1 MSNAFRRRAILAVLA
16 VLCPAAAWANS
27 SGTTTLSA
35 NTRFSFDTGATVT
48 SGGDIL
54 FTGTSIAMEGNA
66 GEFSL
71 GATGSAEY
79 SSLNQATLSE
89 FSSLY
94 SSTAISGSSSLI
106 VNEVFAVHTNGGNYA
121 AVLITAVSSTSLSL
135 QYTTFGVS
143 TGPSGPA
150 ISAVQNN
157 YSNILTGL
165 PNYGIA
171 PGSLFVIY
179 GAGLSAAATAV
190 LQSSAS
196 PGIPTTLNGA
206 SISVTVGGTTT
217 HPGIYYA
224 IPTQIAAVLPS
235 GTPTGNGTI
244 TVSYGGLSGSAP
256 IQVVTSALGLDTL
269 FQTGTGL
276 GVATVGAT
284 VINYNV
290 SASPGQTVT
299 LWGSGLGADLADSDT
314 VYTSTPH
321 SVSTP
326 LQIYVG
332 GILASI
338 GYQGSSG
345 YPGVNQINV
354 VIPTSVQT
362 GCGVSVVAVT
372 GSVVSNTVTLPIN
385 PGGGVCSDSFLGI
398 TGTQLISES
407 GTTTT
412 PAYSAGYLDVERS
425 VDAGMTEGSIG
436 ASFFSYP
443 QEKTTYTGYSFPS
456 LGNCIVIQ
464 YVPTT
469 TTTTYVA
476 PTGLDAGTISV
487 TGPAGTQP
495 VPEITIP
502 NTTGPS
508 GDYSLQPSSTFLP
521 ATFGT
526 FTFTGSGGK
535 DVGPFTASISYNNP
549 LVWTNMSSTTSI
561 SRSQGVTINWTGG
574 ASGTYV
580 YIYGS
585 SSNTSGST
593 TLSVSFECY
602 APVSAN
608 QFTVPSYV
616 LLALPPSGA
625 GTGNGSLGVSNGASS
640 QFAASGLSTGY
651 ASASAGVSFEIT
663 PTYQ

>member
-1 MSNAFRRRAILAVLA
+1 MSSVCRRCAGLAVLA
-16 VLCPAAAWANS
+16 VLYPAAAWANA

-54 FTGTSIAMEGNA
+54 FTGTSITLQGSAT
-66 GEFSL
+66 EFSL
-71 GATGSAEY
+71 GVGSSEYGILSQAILSAFGSAY
-79 SSLNQATLSE
+79 SSAP
-89 FSSLY
+89 
-94 SSTAISGSSSLI
+94 ISGSSL
-106 VNEVFAVHTNGGNYA
+106 VANEVFAVHTIGGNYA
-121 AVLITAVSSTSLSL
+121 GVLITAVSSTSLSL

-143 TGPSGPA
+143 TTPSGPT
-150 ISAVQNN
+150 ITAVQNN

-179 GAGLSAAATAV
+179 GSGLSAAATAV
-190 LQSSAS
+190 LQNSAAAG
-196 PGIPTTLNGA
+196 GIPTTLNGA

-256 IQVVTSALGLDTL
+256 IQVVPSALGLDTYY
-269 FQTGTGL
+269 QTGNGL
-276 GVATVGAT
+276 GVATIGAT

-290 SASPGQTVT
+290 SASPGQTIV

-314 VYTSTPH
+314 TYTLTPH

-326 LQIYVG
+326 LQIYIG
-332 GILASI
+332 GIPASI
-338 GYQGSSG
+338 SYQGSSG

-354 VIPTSVQT
+354 VIPTSVQP
-362 GCGVSVVAVT
+362 GCGVAVVAVT
-372 GSVVSNTVTLPIN
+372 GNVVSNTVTLPIN
-385 PGGGVCSDSFLGI
+385 PGGGVCSDSVFGT
-398 TGTQLISES
+398 TGTQILSQS
-407 GTTTT
+407 GQTTT
-412 PAYSAGYLDVERS
+412 PAYSAGYVDVFRS
-425 VDAGMTEGSIG
+425 VEAGMTEGSIG
-436 ASFFSYP
+436 ASFFKYP
-443 QEKTTYTGYSFPS
+443 AEQTTFTGYTFPS
-456 LGNCIVIQ
+456 VGNCIVLQ
-464 YVPTT
+464 AVPSSTSTT
-469 TTTTYVA
+469 FVA

-487 TGPAGTQP
+487 TGPAGTQQ
-495 VPEITIP
+495 VPAVTIP
-502 NTTGPS
+502 GQSGPS

-535 DVGPFTASISYNNP
+535 DVGPFTASISYSNP
-549 LVWTNMSSTTSI
+549 LVWTNMSSITSI

-580 YIYGS
+580 FIDGS
-585 SSNTSGST
+585 STNASGS
-593 TLSVSFECY
+593 LSVTFECY

-625 GTGNGSLGVSNGASS
+625 GEGSLGVSNSS
-640 QFAASGLSTGY
+640 PSQPFAASGLTTGY
-651 ASASAGVSFEIT
+651 ASASAGVSFGIS

>member
-1 MSNAFRRRAILAVLA
+1 MATVCRGAVLAVLA

-35 NTRFSFDTGATVT
+35 NARFSFDTGATVT
-48 SGGDIL
+48 TGGDIL
-54 FTGTSIAMEGNA
+54 FTGTSITLQGSA
-66 GEFSL
+66 GAYTAL
-71 GATGSAEY
+71 GAGGSSTY
-79 SSLNQATLSE
+79 STLNQALLSALGT
-89 FSSLY
+89 LY
-94 SSTAISGSSSLI
+94 SSTAITGNSLV
-106 VNEVFAVHTNGGNYA
+106 VNEVIAVHTNGGNYA
-121 AVLITAVSSTSLSL
+121 GVLITAVSSTALSL

-143 TGPSGPA
+143 TGPSGPT
-150 ISAVQNN
+150 ITAVQNN

-179 GAGLSAAATAV
+179 GSGLSAAATAV

-196 PGIPTTLNGA
+196 PGIPSTLNGA

-235 GTPTGNGTI
+235 NTPTGNGTI
-244 TVSYGGLSGSAP
+244 TVNYGGLSGSAP
-256 IQVVTSALGLDTL
+256 IQVVPSALGLDTYY
-269 FQTGTGL
+269 QTGTGL
-276 GVATVGAT
+276 GVATIGAT
-284 VINYNV
+284 VTNYNV

-314 VYTSTPH
+314 VFTSTPH

-326 LQIYVG
+326 LQIYIG
-332 GILASI
+332 GILATIS
-338 GYQGSSG
+338 YQGSSG

-354 VIPTSVQT
+354 VIPASVQT
-362 GCGVSVVAVT
+362 GCGVAVVAVT
-372 GSVVSNTVTLPIN
+372 GGVVSNTVTLPIN
-385 PGGGVCSDSFLGI
+385 PGGGVCSDSAFGI
-398 TGTQLISES
+398 TGTQILSQS
-407 GTTTT
+407 GQTTTA
-412 PAYSAGYLDVERS
+412 AYSAGSLDVSRS
-425 VDAGMTEGSIG
+425 IEAGMTAGYID
-436 ASFFSYP
+436 ASFFKYP
-443 QEKTTYTGYSFPS
+443 PEPTTFTGYASPS
-456 LGNCIVIQ
+456 VGNCIVSQ
-464 YVPTT
+464 AVPSS
-469 TTTTYVA
+469 TTTTYVE

-487 TGPAGTQP
+487 TGPAGTQQVPP
-495 VPEITIP
+495 VTIP
-502 NTTGPS
+502 GQSGPS

-535 DVGPFTASISYNNP
+535 DVGAFTASISYNNP
-549 LVWTNMSSTTSI
+549 LVWTNMSSITSI

-580 YIYGS
+580 FIYG
-585 SSNTSGST
+585 GST
-593 TLSVSFECY
+593 NATGSLSVSFECF

-625 GTGNGSLGVSNGASS
+625 GAGTGSLYVSNAAASQ
-640 QFAASGLSTGY
+640 QFAASGLTSGY
-651 ASASAGVSFEIT
+651 ATASASVSFGIS
-663 PTYQ
+663 PSYQ

>member
-1 MSNAFRRRAILAVLA
+1 MSNVCGRRAVLAVLA
-16 VLCPAAAWANS
+16 VLCPAAAWANA

-54 FTGTSIAMEGNA
+54 FTGTSITMQGSATAYTG
-66 GEFSL
+66 L
-71 GATGSAEY
+71 GAGGSSTYGILTQAILSQFAAAY
-79 SSLNQATLSE
+79 SSA
-89 FSSLY
+89 
-94 SSTAISGSSSLI
+94 AISGSSLV
-106 VNEVFAVHTNGGNYA
+106 VNEVIAVHTNGGNYA

-143 TGPSGPA
+143 TTPSGPS

-179 GAGLSAAATAV
+179 GSGLSAAASAV

-196 PGIPTTLNGA
+196 PGIPSTLNGA
-206 SISVTVGGTTT
+206 SISVTVGNTTT

-235 GTPTGNGTI
+235 GTPIGNGTI

-256 IQVVTSALGLDTL
+256 IQVVPSALGLDTYY
-269 FQTGTGL
+269 QTGTGL
-276 GVATVGAT
+276 GVATIGAT
-284 VINYNV
+284 VTNYNV

-314 VYTSTPH
+314 VFTSPPH

-326 LQIYVG
+326 LQIYIG
-332 GILASI
+332 GISATIS
-338 GYQGSSG
+338 YQGSSG

-354 VIPTSVQT
+354 VIPTSVQP
-362 GCGVSVVAVT
+362 GCGVAVVAVT
-372 GSVVSNTVTLPIN
+372 GNVVSNTVTLPIN
-385 PGGGVCSDSFLGI
+385 PGGGVCSDSIFGI
-398 TGTQLISES
+398 TGTQILSQ
-407 GTTTT
+407 GGQTTT
-412 PAYSAGYLDVERS
+412 PAYSAGSVEVFRS
-425 VDAGMTEGSIG
+425 VEASTTEGSIS
-436 ASFFSYP
+436 ASFFKYP
-443 QEKTTYTGYSFPS
+443 AEQATFTGYTSPS
-456 LGNCIVIQ
+456 VGNCIVIQ
-464 YVPTT
+464 AVPPS

-495 VPEITIP
+495 VPAITIP
-502 NTTGPS
+502 GTTGPS
-508 GDYSLQPSSTFLP
+508 GDYSFQPSSTFLP

-535 DVGPFTASISYNNP
+535 DVGPFTASISYSNP
-549 LVWTNMSSTTSI
+549 LVWTNMSSITSI
-561 SRSQGVTINWTGG
+561 SRSQGVTVNWTGG
-574 ASGTYV
+574 ASGTFV
-580 YIYGS
+580 FIYGS
-585 SSNTSGST
+585 STSASGS
-593 TLSVSFECY
+593 LSVTFECY

-616 LLALPPSGA
+616 TLALPPSG
-625 GTGNGSLGVSNGASS
+625 TGDGSLAVSNSS
-640 QFAASGLSTGY
+640 APQQFAASGLTTGY
-651 ASASAGVSFEIT
+651 ASALAGVSFGIS